1 MRRRREQR
9 SPAAVT
15 LPSAD
20 GGAGYLPDRYYV
32 NKDSSPAAGRH
43 GTQVLKRVSRPGKR
57 RGQPTT
63 TAVPRGAGARASYHR
78 VARVDLRWRRADT
91 SACYSAILYSPGT
104 REALQ
109 SSHPPI
115 NNNLCMGALG
125 T

>member
-20 GGAGYLPDRYYV
+20 GGAGYLPDRYV

-43 GTQVLKRVSRPGKR
+43 GTQVLKRVARPGKR

-63 TAVPRGAGARASYHR
+63 TAVPRGAGARASCHR

-91 SACYSAILYSPGT
+91 SACYSAIHIRQELEKLCNRAT
-104 REALQ
+104 RL
-109 SSHPPI
+109 SITTCVWVHWV
-115 NNNLCMGALG
+115 
-125 T
+125 TR